1 MSWEEYEAELSL
13 LVTQLEVEQG
23 DAHEI
28 MLRLKQM
35 LDTMRAEG
43 LPIPED
49 LKRFEADLDARFAVD
64 GASDGDEGDA
74 GEGPGSKA
82 DG

>member
-13 LVTQLEVEQG
+13 LLTQLEGEQG

-64 GASDGDEGDA
+64 GTGDGGDA
-74 GEGPGSKA
+74 GQGSGSNA